1 MPPLTTL
8 ALVLAAWLV
17 LSIIVAVVL
26 GRILAASKS
35 TGRAIDDLER
45 HPAVDQVARSGHVAR
60 VF

>member
-17 LSIIVAVVL
+17 LSVPVALVL
-26 GRILAASKS
+26 GRALSAVSA
-35 TGRAIDDLER
+35 RRPVDDLQR
-45 HPAVDQVARSGHVAR
+45 HPAVDQVARAGHVAR